1 MMTSKLIHRKKQNRL
16 QKTEHWKISTGTTV
30 SVILIIRLC
39 IVVTRREQK
48 MSRVL
53 PILFNM
59 KMIRAILNERKVV
72 HG

>member
-1 MMTSKLIHRKKQNRL
+1 MRL
-16 QKTEHWKISTGTTV
+16 KNKNSFFTKRVADAALFYMETTV
-30 SVILIIRLC
+30 SVILTIRLC
-39 IVVTRREQK
+39 IVATRREQK

-53 PILFNM
+53 LILFNM